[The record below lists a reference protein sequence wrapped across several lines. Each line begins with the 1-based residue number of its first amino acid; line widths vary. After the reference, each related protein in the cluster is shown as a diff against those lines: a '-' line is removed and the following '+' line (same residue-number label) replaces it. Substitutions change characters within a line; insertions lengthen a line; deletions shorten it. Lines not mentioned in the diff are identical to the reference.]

1 MWSKNCLRKIDKIL
15 EKTFIKSDDP
25 LRYNRHTKSISSP
38 YIKHRYQELSGGN
51 WVNESD
57 GFAQITFA
65 ARVGNV
71 KGSRT
76 DYGSTWTL
84 EAMRSKKYLVCF
96 SRGFTLNTAFFPPTL
111 YHDIFRLTIQIFRNI
126 LLGSLKPQ
134 NRKRKKKNKN
144 KKKENSIEFCILNV
158 FYHPYITYI

>member
-1 MWSKNCLRKIDKIL
+1 M
-15 EKTFIKSDDP
+15 KSDDP
-25 LRYNRHTKSISSP
+25 LRYSRHIKSISSP
-38 YIKHRYQELSGGN
+38 YITYRYQELSGGN

-57 GFAQITFA
+57 GFVQITFV

-96 SRGFTLNTAFFPPTL
+96 SRGFTLNTAFFPPTIS
-111 YHDIFRLTIQIFRNI
+111 HFSASTIQIFRNI
-126 LLGSLKPQ
+126 LASLVHWNRAR
-134 NRKRKKKNKN
+134 NRKKSKPTPLIKRKRRR
-144 KKKENSIEFCILNV
+144 KKENSIEFCTQCIFIILIL
-158 FYHPYITYI
+158 YI